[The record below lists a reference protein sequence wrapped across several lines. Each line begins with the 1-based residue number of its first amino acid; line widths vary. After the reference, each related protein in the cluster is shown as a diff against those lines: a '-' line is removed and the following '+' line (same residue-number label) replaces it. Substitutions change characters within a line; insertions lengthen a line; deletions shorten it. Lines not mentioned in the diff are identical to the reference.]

1 MRTFAQSTYP
11 RMTCSF
17 GYEKL
22 RQAMVL
28 WAWEMGGEVVVSDK
42 VNRNNS
48 LTDPKIII
56 KNLVPRNSKSD
67 GPCTSHASF
76 HVHHK
81 FFDLCVFA
89 EEVNRRRTYHLRFK
103 VTCNSFC

>member
-1 MRTFAQSTYP
+1 
-11 RMTCSF
+11 
-17 GYEKL
+17 
-22 RQAMVL
+22 
-28 WAWEMGGEVVVSDK
+28 MGGEVVGSDK

-81 FFDLCVFA
+81 FFELSQSQA
-89 EEVNRRRTYHLRFK
+89 HHLRFK
-103 VTCNSFC
+103 VTCNSFY